1 MNGSRAAAVPFCLPC
16 WCSHV
21 EPRPEARGSAAR
33 LPFGLMPTRALLA
46 TPLLK
51 RAPLSPGWQPQRCGG
66 VPGLVRERWL
76 REGWMEGWLLQVIG
90 TGFTSSSLTRFPSAQ
105 RGDNS
110 LTPCRG
116 LRRRQGAASR
126 RASVP
131 GRAQPGALRAQGTPR
146 RPLQLPTRGRSAR
159 TPSRVPCRAAPFPP
173 LPPAEGSRGHARRR
187 RERAGDG
194 HARGAGRESC
204 EALRRAGGGTGT
216 MDDLG
221 EFPALPG
228 GLRAVSPAAAFGR
241 DPCRRLGLPAGP
253 RPSRWPLGPAAPGLG
268 TARPGPARPRLP
280 DPGPCAGCGPQ
291 SPAARSPARG
301 SDGSGLGR
309 GRSAAAIRLQLKA
322 AGCLCGRER
331 NEAAR
336 RAEEGP
342 SLYLCCSPEALP
354 VRAIKSGS
362 SKICL

>member
-90 TGFTSSSLTRFPSAQ
+90 AGFTSSSLTRFPSAQ

-159 TPSRVPCRAAPFPP
+159 TPSRMPCRAVPRRAVPSAPAGRGQPRARAAPP
-173 LPPAEGSRGHARRR
+173 G
-187 RERAGDG
+187 
-194 HARGAGRESC
+194 ARGRRA
-204 EALRRAGGGTGT
+204 RAGGGAGK
-216 MDDLG
+216 
-221 EFPALPG
+221 
-228 GLRAVSPAAAFGR
+228 LRGAEESGR
-241 DPCRRLGLPAGP
+241 WHRHHG
-253 RPSRWPLGPAAPGLG
+253 
-268 TARPGPARPRLP
+268 RPR
-280 DPGPCAGCGPQ
+280 
-291 SPAARSPARG
+291 
-301 SDGSGLGR
+301 
-309 GRSAAAIRLQLKA
+309 
-322 AGCLCGRER
+322 
-331 NEAAR
+331 
-336 RAEEGP
+336 
-342 SLYLCCSPEALP
+342 
-354 VRAIKSGS
+354 
-362 SKICL
+362 

>member
-1 MNGSRAAAVPFCLPC
+1 MRTALGGPEAVSSPSPCGGCGGRPSAEQRMNGSRAAAVPFCLPC

-131 GRAQPGALRAQGTPR
+131 EHCELRERLVALCSSQHEVGARGPRAACRAVPR
-146 RPLQLPTRGRSAR
+146 RAVPSAPAGRGQPRA
-159 TPSRVPCRAAPFPP
+159 RAAPP
-173 LPPAEGSRGHARRR
+173 G
-187 RERAGDG
+187 
-194 HARGAGRESC
+194 ARGRRA
-204 EALRRAGGGTGT
+204 RAGGGAGK
-216 MDDLG
+216 
-221 EFPALPG
+221 
-228 GLRAVSPAAAFGR
+228 LRGAEESGR
-241 DPCRRLGLPAGP
+241 WHRHHG
-253 RPSRWPLGPAAPGLG
+253 
-268 TARPGPARPRLP
+268 RPR
-280 DPGPCAGCGPQ
+280 
-291 SPAARSPARG
+291 
-301 SDGSGLGR
+301 
-309 GRSAAAIRLQLKA
+309 
-322 AGCLCGRER
+322 
-331 NEAAR
+331 
-336 RAEEGP
+336 
-342 SLYLCCSPEALP
+342 
-354 VRAIKSGS
+354 
-362 SKICL
+362 